1 VKHFSLD
8 TAKLLINFAIEAY
21 HNEDTISLDELGFSL
36 VKYLNNPNTDTQ
48 GYIAKDETRLVIA
61 FRGTSSLKDAMTD
74 IQIGKVKYPKVR
86 RWIFKPKTHKGFH
99 HAYTS
104 INKDAIEI
112 IKNELS
118 QAPYTVY
125 CTGHSL
131 GATLASLF
139 ALELK
144 KSLKINPILYTYG
157 SPKIGNRWFKRHF
170 NGKVEKSY
178 RIVNDEDPV
187 PQLPGLTYKHVNKYA
202 LIDDSDN
209 LILNPSLFERMEKS
223 IEGILYTLAGQSLKE
238 HASKNYKTLLDRIE
252 RIK

>member
-1 VKHFSLD
+1 MKHFSLD

-21 HNEDTISLDELGFSL
+21 HNEDEISLDELGFSL
-36 VKYLNNPNTDTQ
+36 VKYLNNTSTDTQ

-104 INKDAIEI
+104 INRDAIEI

-131 GATLASLF
+131 GATLATLL

-144 KSLKINPILYTYG
+144 KSLKIDPILYTYG
-157 SPKIGNRWFKRHF
+157 SPKIGNRWFRRHF
-170 NGKVEKSY
+170 NGKVKKSY